1 MVSANNLEYLMVSI
15 SYVLMVANLL
25 IICVSCVLYQMDHSV
40 IQSLRVNNCL
50 VLFLMAISISIEV
63 LVGKRIPILASDH

>member
-40 IQSLRVNNCL
+40 IQSLRVNNFL
-50 VLFLMAISISIEV
+50 VLFLMSISISIEV